1 MICDS
6 ENLPPL
12 VHTPQSQFT
21 SSFSRENVT
30 SRKSV
35 WVIWFLRRNLFR
47 TVTSNKTS
55 CFVCRQFYHQWTD
68 KFRCLLHS
76 NGNCLLIYVEAVL
89 SSSKLS
95 PLFYSWA
102 HLCHMTLYVHPS
114 MGRSWLLFRVICQ
127 LSTSHCQTSHSQK
140 SHHQNLDRVLV
151 QNIASVFSNS
161 QPHILKCLWKLI
173 TH

>member
-21 SSFSRENVT
+21 SSASRENVT

-35 WVIWFLRRNLFR
+35 WVIWFIQAVLRRNLFR

-55 CFVCRQFYHQWTD
+55 CFACRQFYHQWTD

-76 NGNCLLIYVEAVL
+76 NGNCLQIYVEAVL

-102 HLCHMTLYVHPS
+102 HLSVCFVIWPCTYTLQWDAPGCCFASFVSYLQVTV
-114 MGRSWLLFRVICQ
+114 RRVTVRKVTIR
-127 LSTSHCQTSHSQK
+127 TW
-140 SHHQNLDRVLV
+140 
-151 QNIASVFSNS
+151 IEY
-161 QPHILKCLWKLI
+161 
-173 TH
+173 